1 MLSRACSERGFGA
14 GKGQAHSSFRE
25 EIGNAG
31 FIMTVILLI
40 FGLILFVVAMIA
52 TINSIHHRT
61 SARIFYIVVLS

>member
-1 MLSRACSERGFGA
+1 
-14 GKGQAHSSFRE
+14 
-25 EIGNAG
+25 
-31 FIMTVILLI
+31 MTVILLI